1 VWLPICKLDNWIAG
15 NWKLL
20 QVPVCDVLVI
30 THSGEICENGDGF
43 GIGSIY
49 LAALNGYSVLRFF
62 RVNDPYRLLAIL
74 VVLAIFS
81 IPLFLDTPMLTVQSL
96 RSMLVGENIAAG
108 KRMYTEVCDSTAP
121 MSALAFGAVDFMM
134 GRSVIGREIFAVFLL
149 FFQAAF
155 FSILLINNRAYNDNT
170 YVPGLVFGILCF
182 ISFDFLEF
190 SPELLGSTMLL
201 LALNNLFRE
210 VEFRVQR
217 DETIFSLGVYL
228 GVASTFVFSYTV
240 FLFAALLVLLIFT
253 RLSLRKAILLFM
265 GFLFPHVVIIVLY
278 FNRGEME
285 FLWRNYYMANL
296 TWGSSLISFGSIIR
310 LAIIPLVYFVFSL
323 FMLTREARFTKYQSQ
338 LFQVMFVWMLFSLV
352 EVALTREMTPHSFIT
367 TIPCLTYFFSHYL
380 LLIRRKWIAETMLW
394 LLIVGVL
401 TMSYLARQNVIDT
414 IDYSGM
420 FVKDSPYARTVRDK
434 RVMVLG
440 DDLPLYAHNQLGGYF
455 LEWRISRQVVENTD
469 YYDNVIYMHEQFL
482 RDKPEVI
489 IDNNNLFPQI
499 AARIPALKDLYVKEN
514 GVYVLK

>member
-1 VWLPICKLDNWIAG
+1 
-15 NWKLL
+15 
-20 QVPVCDVLVI
+20 
-30 THSGEICENGDGF
+30 
-43 GIGSIY
+43 
-49 LAALNGYSVLRFF
+49 VLRFF

-74 VVLAIFS
+74 VVLVLFS
-81 IPLFLDTPMLTVQSL
+81 IPLFSDAPMLTLQNL

-121 MSALAFGAVDFMM
+121 MTAIAFGAVDFMM
-134 GRSVIGREIFAVFLL
+134 GRSVVGREMLALVLL

-265 GFLFPHVVIIVLY
+265 GFLFPHVVVIVVY
-278 FNRGEME
+278 FSRGEME
-285 FLWRNYYMANL
+285 FLWRNYYLANL
-296 TWGSSLISFGSIIR
+296 TWGTSLISFGSILR

-338 LFQVMFVWMLFSLV
+338 LFQVMFIWMLFSFV
-352 EVALTREMTPHSFIT
+352 EIALTREMTPHSFIT
-367 TIPCLTYFFSHYL
+367 TIPALTYFFSHYL

-394 LLIVGVL
+394 ILMIGVI
-401 TMSYLARQNVIDT
+401 TMSYLARRNVFDS
-414 IDYSGM
+414 IDYSRM
-420 FVKDSPYARTVRDK
+420 FVKDSPYSQTIRNK

-440 DDLPLYAHNQLGGYF
+440 DELPVYAHNQLGGYF
-455 LEWRISRQVVENTD
+455 LEWRISRPVVENTD
-469 YYDNVIYMHEQFL
+469 YFANVIYLHDQFL
-482 RDKPEVI
+482 NDKPEVI
-489 IDNNNLFPQI
+489 IDNNNLFPKL
-499 AARIPALKDLYVKEN
+499 AARIPALTKLYVKQD
-514 GVYVLK
+514 GVYVLR